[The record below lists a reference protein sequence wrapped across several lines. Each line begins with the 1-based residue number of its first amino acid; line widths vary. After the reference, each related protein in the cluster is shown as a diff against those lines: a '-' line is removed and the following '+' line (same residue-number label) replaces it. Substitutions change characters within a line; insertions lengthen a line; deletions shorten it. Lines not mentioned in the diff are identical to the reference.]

1 MHLSV
6 AEAGD
11 GELVVRT
18 RCVELGQVVQARGHV
33 VQHRATPFELVGVE
47 RLAWLLHHAHAVH
60 ERLQRALVLLLVV
73 EPLPAREQVVGVL
86 RHALELFEQPR
97 VRLLLLCHARRLS
110 VCAQHARGRQG
121 VENLAQRVEERP
133 GKPGHRRIG
142 TPLVYI
148 VHGSFH
154 LALRASSAALVVR
167 WKAPTGC

>member
-1 MHLSV
+1 MWRLCTGSSAVHLSV

-18 RCVELGQVVQARGHV
+18 RCVELSQVVQARGHV

-86 RHALELFEQPR
+86 WHALELFEQPR

-110 VCAQHARGRQG
+110 VCAQHAGAGRGWKIG
-121 VENLAQRVEERP
+121 TATVERP
-133 GKPGHRRIG
+133 GKPGHRAWI
-142 TPLVYI
+142 L
-148 VHGSFH
+148 
-154 LALRASSAALVVR
+154 SS
-167 WKAPTGC
+167 C

>member
-1 MHLSV
+1 MWRLCTGSSAVHLSV
-6 AEAGD
+6 AEASD

-73 EPLPAREQVVGVL
+73 EPFPAREQVVGVL
-86 RHALELFEQPR
+86 WHALELFEQPR

-110 VCAQHARGRQG
+110 VCAQHARAGRG
-121 VENLAQRVEERP
+121 WAIPADDTHRP
-133 GKPGHRRIG
+133 TTRGP
-142 TPLVYI
+142 V
-148 VHGSFH
+148 
-154 LALRASSAALVVR
+154 
-167 WKAPTGC
+167 

>member
-6 AEAGD
+6 AEASD

-18 RCVELGQVVQARGHV
+18 RCVELGQVVQTRGHV

-60 ERLQRALVLLLVV
+60 ERLQRPLVLLLVV

-86 RHALELFEQPR
+86 WHAFELFEQPR

-110 VCAQHARGRQG
+110 VCAQHAGAGRGWKIG
-121 VENLAQRVEERP
+121 TATVERP
-133 GKPGHRRIG
+133 GKPGHRAWI
-142 TPLVYI
+142 L
-148 VHGSFH
+148 
-154 LALRASSAALVVR
+154 SS
-167 WKAPTGC
+167 C

>member
-73 EPLPAREQVVGVL
+73 EPFPAREQVVGVL
-86 RHALELFEQPR
+86 WHALKLFEQPR

-121 VENLAQRVEERP
+121 VENWHSQA
-133 GKPGHRRIG
+133 GKSRQAGAPKNRYTNWCSSCMDPFI
-142 TPLVYI
+142 
-148 VHGSFH
+148 
-154 LALRASSAALVVR
+154 LR
-167 WKAPTGC
+167 